1 MFFNTVLCASATKI
15 KIYFLSRPQRA
26 AGGTGIFS
34 GIKKCSLLKVFNAEN
49 QAVFFN

>member
-15 KIYFLSRPQRA
+15 KIYFLSRPQQA

-34 GIKKCSLLKVFNAEN
+34 GIKKMQFA
-49 QAVFFN
+49 